1 LHLQLL
7 SFDESSRPIQQEF
20 STKDLGQL
28 HHFLGMEVQHH
39 GDGMFLSQRQY
50 MLDILARA
58 GMAKCKP
65 CSIPVDCNPK
75 LSADGVPV

>member
-1 LHLQLL
+1 
-7 SFDESSRPIQQEF
+7 
-20 STKDLGQL
+20 
-28 HHFLGMEVQHH
+28 MEVQHH

-65 CSIPVDCNPK
+65 CSTPVDCNPK